1 MADATDMTTPEQEP
15 QPQQQ
20 QWQHNVTCDECG
32 VSPIVGMR
40 YKATHIFDYDI
51 CSPCFH
57 DNHTPDDDCDKFVAF
72 QEPVDSDVASA
83 VCLVAD
89 TGITAYSLEEAAG
102 MIGDNDK
109 STSPVAKLWLG
120 RRLFDLDD
128 DDEGQKSRLDE
139 MRASRLEM
147 ALATN
152 THLRIIYIHM
162 CVGRPIPLG
171 SFASIARGI
180 ARNRGLKHVFWHIG
194 AYLRTETTATI
205 LRDMIATNTTLQAV
219 YIGRACLD
227 KMPLAVSDTRI
238 DSFATIILEGLQ
250 SNRSITNFRLD
261 SRGALSDKTKDD
273 LVDIVKTN
281 GTIRKMYLE
290 FQYPDHRLDLLLA
303 CNRERWIARLA
314 SVDATNEELV
324 AIFSHA
330 LHYENLDPVA
340 TAYHLLRSR
349 PDLVG

>member
-1 MADATDMTTPEQEP
+1 MADATDMTTPEQEQ

-20 QWQHNVTCDECG
+20 QHQWQHNVTCDECG
-32 VSPIVGMR
+32 VSPIVGTR

-57 DNHTPDDDCDKFVAF
+57 DNHTTESDDDHDKFVAL
-72 QEPVDSDVASA
+72 QEPVDFDVAHA

-89 TGITAYSLEEAAG
+89 TGISAYSLEEAAVK
-102 MIGDNDK
+102 IGANDNN
-109 STSPVAKLWLG
+109 TSQVAKLWLG
-120 RRLFDLDD
+120 RRLLDLRAP
-128 DDEGQKSRLDE
+128 RLDE
-139 MRASRLEM
+139 MEASRLET
-147 ALATN
+147 AIATN
-152 THLRIIYIHM
+152 THLRVIHVHM
-162 CVGRPIPLG
+162 CVGRSFSLG
-171 SFASIARGI
+171 SLASIARGI
-180 ARNRGLKHVFWHIG
+180 ARNSWLKHVFWHIE
-194 AYLRTETTATI
+194 AYLRTEKTATI

-219 YIGRACLD
+219 YIGRTCLE
-227 KMPLAVSDTRI
+227 KVTLAVSDTRI
-238 DSFATIILEGLQ
+238 DSFATIIMEGLQ

-261 SRGALSDKTKDD
+261 SRGVLSDKAKDA

-290 FQYPDHRLDLLLA
+290 FQCPDHRLDLLLA